1 MKLTEKQQEIFEELF
16 VRYPVLEKN
25 REDILKAYE
34 VLETCYRT
42 GGKLL
47 VAGNGGSCADAE
59 HIVGELM
66 KGFRKRR
73 PLDEALQ
80 HSLAMENS
88 HGADLARSLQGS
100 LRAIALDGHP
110 GLSTAF
116 ANDVDA
122 DMIFAQQ
129 VCGYGDRDDVFLG
142 ISTSGNS
149 KNVDYAVTVA
159 KAKGLSVVGLTGKDG
174 GKRAD
179 VAVIVPETESFKI
192 QELHLPIYHA
202 LCLMLE
208 EAFFEE

>member
-1 MKLTEKQQEIFEELF
+1 MTEQEYLDELIE
-16 VRYPVLEKN
+16 RYPCLAPMKEQIGHAY
-25 REDILKAYE
+25 EILKEAYE
-34 VLETCYRT
+34 S
-42 GGKLL
+42 GHKLL
-47 VAGNGGSCADAE
+47 IAGNGGSAADSE
-59 HIVGELM
+59 HIAGELM

-80 HSLAMENS
+80 HSLAMENTS

-174 GKRAD
+174 GLLGKRAD
-179 VAVIVPETESFKI
+179 VAVIVPETETFKI

>member
-1 MKLTEKQQEIFEELF
+1 MEKVIFLDRDGTLNEEVNYLHRKEDLVLLPGVPESMRNRRKRETSPMTCTQTIYWRHIMKLTEKQQEIFEELF

-80 HSLAMENS
+80 HSLAMENTS
-88 HGADLARSLQGS
+88 HGAA
-100 LRAIALDGHP
+100 
-110 GLSTAF
+110 
-116 ANDVDA
+116 
-122 DMIFAQQ
+122 
-129 VCGYGDRDDVFLG
+129 CGPLHWMDIRDFP
-142 ISTSGNS
+142 
-149 KNVDYAVTVA
+149 
-159 KAKGLSVVGLTGKDG
+159 
-174 GKRAD
+174 R
-179 VAVIVPETESFKI
+179 P
-192 QELHLPIYHA
+192 LPTMWTRI
-202 LCLMLE
+202 
-208 EAFFEE
+208 